1 MSDINH
7 NNVFLDQS
15 PKVTKI
21 KAKINKWDLK
31 LTSFCIDKKTINN
44 MKRQS
49 TEWEKTF
56 ANDVTDKNLISKIY
70 NRNSSYNIKKQT
82 TQSQTGQK
90 T

>member
-1 MSDINH
+1 
-7 NNVFLDQS
+7 
-15 PKVTKI
+15 
-21 KAKINKWDLK
+21 
-31 LTSFCIDKKTINN
+31 

>member
-1 MSDINH
+1 MFSDINH

-15 PKVTKI
+15 PKVTEI
-21 KAKINKWDLK
+21 KAKIIKWDLK
-31 LTSFCIDKKTINN
+31 LKSFCIDKKTLNN

-70 NRNSSYNIKKQT
+70 NRNSSYNIKK
-82 TQSQTGQK
+82 SK
-90 T
+90 